1 MAIVN
6 KNIGRINH
14 FQLIARGGGAPRLPL
29 PGAPGGAGV
38 GGGTAGAGGGG
49 AAAAGGGLPPPPP
62 SPGRLARTPAARA
75 PTPAT
80 LPAQLSKKPF
90 NLYELWDEWIKGLN
104 GNKAAC
110 EFTARE
116 RGRVKDKFCRRKHV
130 WDCVIRLMAKGFDWR
145 AAVDRIYATYGW
157 LTVTQIIN
165 KFKQDKKNQPTGIHP
180 RLR

>member
-1 MAIVN
+1 MVLQC
-6 KNIGRINH
+6 
-14 FQLIARGGGAPRLPL
+14 FLFLVRLVEL
-29 PGAPGGAGV
+29 
-38 GGGTAGAGGGG
+38 
-49 AAAAGGGLPPPPP
+49 AAVVLRRPTEDFPPPPPPP
-62 SPGRLARTPAARA
+62 SPPRGQAPAA
-75 PTPAT
+75 AT
-80 LPAQLSKKPF
+80 QPAQLSKKPF

-104 GNKAAC
+104 GNKPAC

-165 KFKQDKKNQPTGIHP
+165 KFKQDKKNQPIGIHP